1 MKKITFLFTLLISF
15 WGFSQNLVTNGDFQ
29 TGAAPWT
36 GSALN
41 VVDLGGS
48 NFVNQANVAAAGNPW
63 DANLSQVINLTSGKI
78 YLFKFDAF
86 TATATGTRTLI
97 AGLGQTGAP
106 YLNST
111 STFTLTSTPQ
121 TFSSQITINYG
132 EAVTDRVIF
141 DMGAAAGFVFI
152 DNVSVVEV
160 LPLIQNFEAPV
171 TYTTV
176 GGFNGAVASF
186 VTDPSSGAA
195 NGQVFKGVQGPGGD
209 LWQGI
214 EFVQTTKKA
223 KLTTNKTMT
232 ADVYCT
238 QAFNLLAKV
247 AQGGVGAPE
256 SATGQAYTTPGQW
269 QTITFNFAVS
279 MDNTAAANGEYQKII
294 FFGNWNSTNNGWNN
308 PVVPLTFYIDNI
320 RAEET
325 IIPVVMPLIQNFET
339 PVTYTL
345 AAGFEGAAASFTTDP
360 AGGANGQVFKG
371 VQGPGAGSNLWQ
383 GIEFV
388 QTTKSAKLTTNKTM
402 SVDVYCSQ
410 AFNVLAKVTQGG
422 VGAPDSANG
431 QAYTTPNQWQTLT
444 FNFNSP
450 MDGTG
455 VANGEY
461 PKISFFGNWN
471 STNNGWNN
479 PIVPLTYYL
488 DNVRAE
494 EAAIVIIVPPAG
506 PTVNSPTPPNRLASE
521 VVSIYS
527 DAYTS
532 ISPLNFDAG
541 WCGTSSV
548 EQTTAG
554 GAGNN
559 VTYYKGNACQGMTF
573 PSAVQDFTGLTNLHV
588 DLFIATGT
596 SLIGKVFHTKIVP
609 TSGGTVTEFN
619 IDLNALSPAP
629 VPGTWYS
636 YDKVISYNGPTS
648 SIHEFAVTSNLNNVV
663 WYDNLYFHKNTV
675 LSTDS
680 FAVSKVKLYPNP
692 ASNVLNIESAGT
704 IQNIAIYNVLG
715 QEVMNK
721 LTNQTLVSLDV
732 SGLNAGV
739 YVIKTAIDGTV
750 SSTKFIKE

>member
-1 MKKITFLFTLLISF
+1 MKKITLSFTLLISF

-29 TGAAPWT
+29 TGTAAPWT

-48 NFVNQANVAAAGNPW
+48 NFVNQANVAAPGNPW

-78 YLFKFDAF
+78 YLLKFDAF
-86 TATATGTRTLI
+86 TAIATGTRTLI
-97 AGLGQTGAP
+97 AGLGQTDAP
-106 YLNST
+106 YASST
-111 STFTLTSTPQ
+111 SIFTLTTTPQ
-121 TFSSQITINYG
+121 TFSSQITITYG
-132 EAVTDRVIF
+132 DAVTDRVIF

-160 LPLIQNFEAPV
+160 LPLIQNFESPV
-171 TYTTV
+171 TYTS
-176 GGFNGAVASF
+176 AV
-186 VTDPSSGAA
+186 
-195 NGQVFKGVQGPGGD
+195 
-209 LWQGI
+209 
-214 EFVQTTKKA
+214 
-223 KLTTNKTMT
+223 
-232 ADVYCT
+232 
-238 QAFNLLAKV
+238 
-247 AQGGVGAPE
+247 
-256 SATGQAYTTPGQW
+256 
-269 QTITFNFAVS
+269 
-279 MDNTAAANGEYQKII
+279 
-294 FFGNWNSTNNGWNN
+294 
-308 PVVPLTFYIDNI
+308 
-320 RAEET
+320 
-325 IIPVVMPLIQNFET
+325 
-339 PVTYTL
+339 
-345 AAGFEGAAASFTTDP
+345 GFEGAAASFATDP
-360 AGGANGQVFKG
+360 AVGGANGQVFKG
-371 VQGPGAGSNLWQ
+371 VQGPGGNPWQ

-422 VGAPDSANG
+422 VGVPDSANG

-444 FNFNSP
+444 FNFNAP

-461 PKISFFGNWN
+461 PKISFFGNWK
-471 STNNGWNN
+471 STNDGWNN

-494 EAAIVIIVPPAG
+494 EAAIVIIAPPAG

-541 WCGTSSV
+541 WCGSSSV

-573 PSAVQDFTGLTNLHV
+573 PSAVQNFTGLTNLHV

-596 SLIGKVFHTKIVP
+596 SLIGKVFNTKIVP
-609 TSGGTVTEFN
+609 TSGGAVTEFN

-629 VPGTWYS
+629 IPGTWYS
-636 YDKVISYNGPTS
+636 YDKVISYNGPTAN
-648 SIHEFAVTSNLNNVV
+648 IHEFAVTSNLNNVV

-680 FAVSKVKLYPNP
+680 FAVTKVKLYPNP
-692 ASNVLNIESAGT
+692 SSNVLNIESVGT

-721 LTNQTLVSLDV
+721 PTNGTLVSLDV
-732 SGLNAGV
+732 SGLNAGI

-750 SSTKFIKE
+750 SSSKFIKE